1 MPARKASPLRSPQPT
16 LLVIGIHREEL
27 AFGQAVA
34 AGLADAPIDVLT
46 IPEGLPGRHPRPD
59 ERFRHDTLHRELYL
73 QLLPHARGRRLL
85 IDLHSGIDPQGRGA
99 DIYCRVPERLAP
111 LAARPAGDPPPRL
124 VRLGAAGAGRFPDGS
139 TIIPAEVWQNPHCLY
154 VGMEI
159 YLPAPGT
166 GSAADRAYASALVR
180 TLATAAALTHAVV
193 A

>member
-1 MPARKASPLRSPQPT
+1 MRSPQPT

-27 AFGQAVA
+27 AFGQVVA

-85 IDLHSGIDPQGRGA
+85 IDLHSGIDPQGPGA
-99 DIYCRVPERLAP
+99 DIYCRAPE
-111 LAARPAGDPPPRL
+111 RL
-124 VRLGAAGAGRFPDGS
+124 VRLGAAGAGRFPSGS
-139 TIIPAEVWQNPHCLY
+139 TIILAEVWQNPHCLY
-154 VGMEI
+154 VGLEI

-166 GSAADRAYASALVR
+166 GGAADQAYASALVR
-180 TLATAAALTHAVV
+180 ALATAATVSHAVV